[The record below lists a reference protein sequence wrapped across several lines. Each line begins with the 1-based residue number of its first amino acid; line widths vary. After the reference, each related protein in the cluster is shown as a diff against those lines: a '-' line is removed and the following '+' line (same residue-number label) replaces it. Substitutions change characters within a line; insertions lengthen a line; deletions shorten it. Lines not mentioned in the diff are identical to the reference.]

1 MQAAAGPSVRF
12 HAPAP
17 GLRRYITAYYYVDVP
32 PGQAVEDL
40 LHPEWANIRF
50 TLSGHWSMRLAGRT
64 YDPAPKAALFGP
76 SSTTGVVRG
85 EAGVVLGVGLLP
97 LGWARFLRASAA
109 DCADQVVELS
119 EFLGPLAQGL
129 HERLGEAAGD
139 AAQVAILDQAFTG
152 LAASK
157 GDFDATLLRAHDLL
171 IDPET
176 GSVEDLAARLG
187 MSSRHLSR
195 LSQRMFGFAPK
206 LLLQRQ
212 RFLRTLEALRVH
224 PSEGWAGLIDQRY
237 YDQSHFVRDFHR
249 FMGMSPSAYFA
260 LPHPLLGPAARA
272 RMSALGA
279 SLQGLHGARA

>member
-1 MQAAAGPSVRF
+1 MQSAVPSVRF

-17 GLRRYITAYYYVDVP
+17 HLRRYITAYYYVDVP
-32 PGQAVEDL
+32 LGQAVEDL

-50 TLSGHWSMRLAGRT
+50 ALSGRWSMRLGGRT
-64 YDPAPKAALFGP
+64 YDPAPGAALFGP
-76 SSTTGVVRG
+76 SSITGVVRG

-109 DCADQVVELS
+109 DYADGVVELS
-119 EFLGPLAQGL
+119 ACLGDLAHSL
-129 HERLGEAAGD
+129 HDSLSRAADD
-139 AAQVAILDQAFTG
+139 ATQVAILDEAFSG
-152 LAASK
+152 LAASE
-157 GDFDATLLRAHDLL
+157 GDVDATLLRAHDLL

-176 GSVEDLAARLG
+176 SSVEELAARLG
-187 MSSRHLSR
+187 VSSRHLSR

-212 RFLRTLEALRVH
+212 RFLRTLEALRAH
-224 PSEGWAGLIDQRY
+224 PSEGWAGLIDHRY

-249 FMGMSPSAYFA
+249 FMGMSPSAYFM

-279 SLQGLHGARA
+279 TLQGLHAAQV